1 MPITLVEI
9 EPDKI
14 VVDESRFLD
23 DVMQSSIVYDH
34 LRYYCSKFS
43 PLPSISVQ
51 VEKDVAFVVRRHWYL
66 EIAKDLRI
74 PRIRASI
81 ENSADATVQS
91 FLLQPSVAQIDWRE
105 ARKAEE
111 EAPIGY
117 SWYVYFFERPL
128 TVEERGIFEGQI
140 VGFFR
145 RLELPS
151 WAELDD
157 ERIKNLSYPQEGL
170 CAEFQ
175 AFVPSGDERW
185 YGASIS
191 AITKFHK
198 ECVPLVSFQGH
209 RIHFT

>member
-9 EPDKI
+9 ESDKI

-23 DVMQSSIVYDH
+23 DVMQSYVVYDH

-43 PLPSISVQ
+43 PLPAISVQ
-51 VEKDVAFVVRRHWYL
+51 VESDVAFVVRRHWYL

-74 PRIRASI
+74 PRIRAVI
-81 ENSADATVQS
+81 ENSVDAAVQS
-91 FLLQPSVAQIDWRE
+91 FLLQPSVGQIDWQE

-111 EAPIGY
+111 EASIGY

-128 TVEERGIFEGQI
+128 TAEERGVFEVQI
-140 VGFFR
+140 VDFFR
-145 RLELPS
+145 RLELPG

-157 ERIKNLSYPQEGL
+157 ERIRNLSYPQEGL

-185 YGASIS
+185 YAASLSVIN
-191 AITKFHK
+191 KFHK
-198 ECVPLVSFQGH
+198 ECVPLVSFQGL
-209 RIHFT
+209 RIDFP